1 MLPHAQSQV
10 KSSLGFQFVAMPTDI
25 LRRDD
30 LSAPAKLLAAVII
43 DSARNSPSGRCKLT
57 NASMGAKIG
66 RSAVSVKRLLGEL
79 EAAGVVRRETIADKH
94 NRAAILPTW
103 ADQIRPTEQASAD
116 QDRPA
121 PGSDSTPTPAQDR
134 PAIQSPGSELG
145 IQTGPNLPLDS
156 GEKRP
161 SPEQVAAAMR
171 AMIAGTYS
179 DAMFSAGAKGVANPD
194 SLAAKDTHQASTHPI
209 RRPDASPAKG
219 TPEKGTHEP
228 RTLPDLRTMF
238 GRVGYSAR
246 AAAFRRET
254 PRKTAAEQIAELR
267 RRSAERERQGV
278 SSM

>member
-10 KSSLGFQFVAMPTDI
+10 KSSLGFQFVAMPVDI

-30 LSAPAKLLAAVII
+30 LSPAAKLLAAVII

-57 NASMGAKIG
+57 NASLGAKIA

-94 NRAAILPTW
+94 NRAGVVPTW
-103 ADQIRPTEQASAD
+103 VDQIRPAEQASAD
-116 QDRPA
+116 QNRPA

-145 IQTGPNLPLDS
+145 IQTSPNLSLDS

-179 DAMFSAGAKGVANPD
+179 DAMFGAGTKGIQKADTPAHDPSPVPAKGVP
-194 SLAAKDTHQASTHPI
+194 KRDTL
-209 RRPDASPAKG
+209 PAKG
-219 TPEKGTHEP
+219 THEMS
-228 RTLPDLRTMF
+228 TLPDLAKMF

-254 PRKTAAEQIAELR
+254 PKKTAAQQMAELR
-267 RRSAERERQGV
+267 ARSAARERQGV
-278 SSM
+278 STM